1 MIRKVFRKKKNT
13 DGKQSKIDAFLEK
26 YNLPKDYLGINR
38 RSVTRGVGIGLFWGF
53 IPMPMQMAAVLATTP
68 FIRFN
73 VPIALSMVWLS
84 NPVTMPPMY
93 YMEYLTGN
101 FLLGREGIHNVE
113 LTVEWFKNNLGD
125 IFVPLYVGT
134 AFYSIVVSGLIY
146 LGLNWLWIHSVR
158 KEKAQ
163 KDLAR
168 RLRKK
173 QREEKARKKQEAHE
187 NKLFKFEPSHEH
199 DADLEGKK

>member
-1 MIRKVFRKKKNT
+1 MIRKVFRKKKST

-38 RSVTRGVGIGLFWGF
+38 RSVTRGIAIGLFWGF

-73 VPIALSMVWLS
+73 VPIAISMVWLS
-84 NPVTMPPMY
+84 NPFTMPPMY

-101 FLLGREGIHNVE
+101 FLLGNEDIQNME
-113 LTVEWFKNNLGD
+113 MTAEWFKNNIGD

-134 AFYSIVVSGLIY
+134 GFYSIVVSGLIY

-158 KEKAQ
+158 KEKAE

-168 RLRKK
+168 KRRK
-173 QREEKARKKQEAHE
+173 ERKKQEAHK
-187 NKLFKFEPSHEH
+187 NKLFKYKPSH
-199 DADLEGKK
+199 